1 MADLEQYLAN
11 KVPALKA
18 YNALATPSPAQQTAI
33 IKELVQAVAA
43 LIFIRQNH
51 PDDTP

>member
-1 MADLEQYLAN
+1 MADYQQFIVN

-18 YNALATPSPAQQTAI
+18 YNALATPSAAQQTAI

-43 LIFIRQNH
+43 LAFLLQNH